1 MDQPRLQAAMT
12 RARQKNKLAALAAE
26 EKFTLIKV

>member
-12 RARQKNKLAALAAE
+12 RHDKLYKLAALAAE